1 MLTDSVDARLNH
13 LRSSCDELL
22 AKATSDSDSEQ
33 YSEPA
38 EPEGLL
44 GLIELDE
51 NLQPALAQS
60 KSTPKPYSRRASF
73 IRILALLCACS
84 LSVGSH

>member
-1 MLTDSVDARLNH
+1 MPPDSADAGLNH

-22 AKATSDSDSEQ
+22 AKATSDSDSEH
-33 YSEPA
+33 YNEA
-38 EPEGLL
+38 EPEESL

-51 NLQPALAQS
+51 TLQPGLAQS
-60 KSTPKPYSRRASF
+60 ISTPKPYSRRASF
-73 IRILALLCACS
+73 IRVLALLCACS